1 MHLPLI
7 WFLML
12 FPILIL
18 GQEIDSLQDHMGLG
32 IYPAISYSP
41 ETNLSFG
48 AFALMVLKNKS
59 NPTHYTPNLISP
71 KMAYTLNNQLILG
84 LEGSFFTQKNGRVNT
99 EIKYSNYPD
108 YFFGIGNAN
117 DPKIKE
123 LYKRQFM
130 STQGYVMKGITST
143 LFAGAL
149 FDFDY
154 SVLQDLIPNGLL
166 NQEDPKGIRGGRS
179 AGAGI
184 GLTFDD
190 RDHLLYPRKGKFIQ
204 VGARWYGSIIG
215 SDYQY
220 QHFFFDYRQYQT
232 FFSDQRV
239 LAFQLSAQFNQGNIP
254 FYKLSKLGGKDYL
267 RGIDNAN
274 LYTAQHSFYGQ
285 IEGRQ
290 HLFWRLGGVLFAG
303 IGDVFDHLKELDVE
317 NLKVNYGIGGRFQ
330 ALKEQSLNIRLDLGF
345 TNNGQSAIYFSIK
358 EAF

>member
-7 WFLML
+7 WFLLL
-12 FPILIL
+12 FPMIIW
-18 GQEIDSLQDHMGLG
+18 GQDIDSLQDNMDMG
-32 IYPAISYSP
+32 IYPAIAYTP
-41 ETNLSFG
+41 ETGLSFG

-59 NPTHYTPNLISP
+59 NPAHYTPNLISP
-71 KMAYTLNNQLILG
+71 KIVYTLNNQLILG
-84 LEGSFFTQKNGRVNT
+84 LDATFFTQKDGRIDAK
-99 EIKYSNYPD
+99 IKYSDYPD
-108 YFFGIGNAN
+108 YFYGIGNAN
-117 DPKIKE
+117 DPKIRE
-123 LYKRQFM
+123 LYNRQFI
-130 STQGYVMKGITST
+130 STKGFVMKGITST

-154 SVLQDLIPNGLL
+154 SVLSDVVFNGLL
-166 NQEDPKGIRGGRS
+166 TREDPQGIKGGRS
-179 AGAGI
+179 VGAGI
-184 GLTFDD
+184 GLTFDN

-204 VGARWYGSIIG
+204 TGARWYGSMIG

-232 FFSDQRV
+232 FFSDQRI
-239 LAFQLSAQFNQGNIP
+239 LAFQLSAQFNQGNLP
-254 FYKLSKLGGKDYL
+254 FYKLPKLGGKDYL
-267 RGIDNAN
+267 RGIDNGN

-303 IGDVFDHLKELDVE
+303 MGEVFEHLKALDMG
-317 NLKVNYGIGGRFQ
+317 NLKINYGIGGRFQ